1 MVSAKLIQDIK
12 KLSDDYD
19 TGSELLKMMDYYGV
33 TNLRDITEKQAVE
46 YYLMLLDNTNE
57 R

>member
-19 TGSELLKMMDYYGV
+19 TGSELLRMMDYYGV

-46 YYLMLLDNTNE
+46 YYLMLLDNTTE

>member
-19 TGSELLKMMDYYGV
+19 TGSELLRMMDYYGV
-33 TNLRDITEKQAVE
+33 TNLRDISEEQAQA
-46 YYLMLLDNTNE
+46 YYEMLLDNTTE